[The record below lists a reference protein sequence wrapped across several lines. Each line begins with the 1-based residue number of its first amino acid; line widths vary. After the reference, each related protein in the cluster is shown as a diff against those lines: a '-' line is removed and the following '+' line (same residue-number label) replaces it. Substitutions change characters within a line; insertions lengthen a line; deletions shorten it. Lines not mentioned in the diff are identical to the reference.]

1 MTFRRAE
8 GTLPLFYIRGGTME
22 DGSTIMHDTKIGIIV
37 RDDLEAWQ
45 KLNVTAFLVA
55 GIAAANPEVIGEPY
69 KDGSGNTYLPIL
81 GQPVFVYAASSEH
94 MQRTRSRALSRGVPL
109 AIYTLGMFATNNDK
123 DNREV
128 VRIVEADKL
137 EIVGLALR
145 ADRKNFDKIV
155 NGLKFHS

>member
-1 MTFRRAE
+1 
-8 GTLPLFYIRGGTME
+8 ME
-22 DGSTIMHDTKIGIIV
+22 DGPTVMHDTKIGIIV

-45 KLNVTAFLVA
+45 KLNITAFLVA
-55 GIAAANPEVIGEPY
+55 GIAAASPEVIGEQY

-81 GQPVFVYAASSEH
+81 AQPVFVYAASSEH
-94 MQRTRSRALSRGVPL
+94 MQRTRTRALSRGVPL
-109 AIYTLGMFATNNDK
+109 AIYTMGMFATNNDK

-145 ADRKNFDKIV
+145 ADRKSFDKIV
-155 NGLKFHS
+155 NGLKLHS